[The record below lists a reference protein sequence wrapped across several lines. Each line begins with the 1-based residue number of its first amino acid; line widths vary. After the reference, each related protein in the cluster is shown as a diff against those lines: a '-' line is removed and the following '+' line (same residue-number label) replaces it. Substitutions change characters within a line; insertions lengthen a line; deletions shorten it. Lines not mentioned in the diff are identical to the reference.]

1 MDHHPHQDNPTPPDC
16 FRLEELEQLQA
27 VEMQALVGVNYY
39 FWINQAEPETALYQF
54 LFFLEL
60 IFDDQRSLLL
70 TSGEDSEAIRVSSA
84 EELVRTAEV
93 LRALHG
99 KIVIQRVAAV
109 DLSLWMGVRGK
120 TLRAI
125 RLTKNEQGLYSN
137 DALLLDFTEQKILVR
152 LSTRGGLELGNYE
165 N

>member
-1 MDHHPHQDNPTPPDC
+1 M
-16 FRLEELEQLQA
+16 
-27 VEMQALVGVNYY
+27 
-39 FWINQAEPETALYQF
+39 
-54 LFFLEL
+54 
-60 IFDDQRSLLL
+60 
-70 TSGEDSEAIRVSSA
+70 SSA